1 MVSVPQRTELCARIP
16 TDVMGSDVQT
26 ASLANANAPECIQS
40 RSTTNDRSKSK
51 LLSLSFTQIITRGNL
66 TSLYREG
73 EFHTTLSNLTHPLR
87 INSPLSGQPKPCPR
101 GGSSVVMSAV
111 SRHSKVNTGNFQN
124 DSGAHSSGMRHSK
137 TSCSVICDWEV
148 EGGPWGEGGGFLRR
162 EIMSWYQ
169 TRWIFES
176 GPYLWDCSPMFRRH
190 DLIRKG

>member
-1 MVSVPQRTELCARIP
+1 MASVPQTHRTLHEHAYRR
-16 TDVMGSDVQT
+16 
-26 ASLANANAPECIQS
+26 NAFRRP
-40 RSTTNDRSKSK
+40 NDLLGKCKHTFVHSKSIHHRR
-51 LLSLSFTQIITRGNL
+51 SLEKQAAKPQFYTAITRGAS
-66 TSLYREG
+66 TSSYREG

-148 EGGPWGEGGGFLRR
+148 EGGPWGGGRR
-162 EIMSWYQ
+162 RISEARNYELVPDKM
-169 TRWIFES
+169 
-176 GPYLWDCSPMFRRH
+176 
-190 DLIRKG
+190 DL